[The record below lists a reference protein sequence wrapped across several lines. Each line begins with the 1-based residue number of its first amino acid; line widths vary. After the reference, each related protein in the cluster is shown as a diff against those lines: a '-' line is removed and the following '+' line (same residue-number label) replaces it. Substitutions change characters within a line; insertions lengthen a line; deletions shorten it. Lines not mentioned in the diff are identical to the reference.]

1 MATGCPN
8 LRRTALTRPDLHV
21 PGAAVAETLAWVDRA
36 VIGLNLCPFA
46 RAVRVKGQLR
56 CVVSN
61 ATDTETLLR
70 TLCDEAQRLRD
81 TDPVLCDTTLLVH
94 PQVLGDFADH
104 NDFLDVAEAA
114 LSEMGCDGELQLTSF
129 HPDYQFEGTEPDDV
143 TNATNRSPYP
153 TLHLLRE
160 ASIDRAVQAF
170 PEAEAIY
177 EVNLHTMESLGP
189 AGWQALQVQCRRDAA
204 EAAASG
210 STPPAPA

>member
-1 MATGCPN
+1 MATGWPN
-8 LRRTALTRPDLHV
+8 LRQAALTPSDPHALS
-21 PGAAVAETLAWVDRA
+21 AALAETLAWVDRA

-56 CVVSN
+56 CVVSP
-61 ATDTETLLR
+61 ATATETLLR

-81 TDPVLCDTTLLVH
+81 TDPALCDTTLVVH
-94 PQVLGDFADH
+94 PQVLSDFADH

-114 LSEMGCDGELQLTSF
+114 LAEMGCDGELQLASF
-129 HPDYQFEGTEPDDV
+129 HPDFQFESTAPDDV

-170 PEAEAIY
+170 PDAEAIY
-177 EVNLHTMESLGP
+177 EVNLRTMASLGDV
-189 AGWQALQVQCRRDAA
+189 GWQALQAQCRRDAA
-204 EAAASG
+204 VPSPA
-210 STPPAPA
+210 PPAPA

>member
-1 MATGCPN
+1 MLAT
-8 LRRTALTRPDLHV
+8 
-21 PGAAVAETLAWVDRA
+21 AAAETLAWVDRV

-56 CVVSN
+56 CVAS
-61 ATDTETLLR
+61 ATTDTDTLLR

-81 TDPVLCDTTLLVH
+81 TDPALCDTTLLVH
-94 PQVLGDFADH
+94 PQVLHDFADH

-114 LSEMGCDGELQLTSF
+114 LAEMGCDGELQLASF
-129 HPDYQFEGTEPDDV
+129 HPAYQFEGTEPDDV

-170 PEAEAIY
+170 PDAEAIY
-177 EVNLHTMESLGP
+177 EANLRTMTALGE
-189 AGWQALQVQCRRDAA
+189 AGWLALQAQCRRDAL
-204 EAAASG
+204 EAQSASRL
-210 STPPAPA
+210 A